1 MKVTFGNY
9 TYFDANNEDKN
20 TYNSDNKQFAQ
31 FAFDNNKFN
40 TFIANRQYDAAA
52 DYAAQYHFNDPK
64 TQRAHE
70 SDIANLRREGR
81 VLGAIYSRIDA
92 NKLPQIEFYDNVF
105 VDGGLET
112 LSNNQY
118 VKEFAK
124 YKRILGSDVEHNSFS
139 SDRIKKEA
147 TKLSITFAPET
158 QKLFGID
165 WLMPDNDNNIDN
177 FYKTSGL
184 NEQQLRAQGVEI
196 ITKDGATTL
205 RFAKSNA
212 LANKILVNLP
222 ETSKKGRGDSP
233 MFNGT
238 IDVAITG
245 LDDKNN
251 VVGHSTNVTKL
262 KTLVN
267 TAKAE
272 KDKCFQMVNMTTKDY
287 SSTIGPAIDDNLEA
301 LQSAYASGQIDET
314 TFNKERKLQ
323 AGYIEQAI
331 KTMGSGNYE
340 IYTNGWNEN
349 GTDETLVLAD
359 NKQRGEIINFLSSAD
374 PKHTHFNAMISNGKI
389 GTLITVD
396 AEGLTTDQK
405 KDISED
411 STIDEMNNGR
421 RYQIFVPGLMAK
433 QAQAKIN
440 RNTSSRAAQE
450 INSMQDW
457 GYSYKTRDGNKITP
471 DGYGNYITSD
481 KQTITK
487 DDAIRLINKDMIIE
501 DALNNLKY
509 EYLTW
514 DNQIA
519 SKKNYEQMARLIAVK
534 TGNELFPN
542 VALADVNGKSY
553 TVDDIF
559 NHKGLIGD
567 KFIFNDGATTGAFE
581 HNMNYQTEE
590 KIENI
595 YQVYDAIME
604 GLEYY
609 NIDPDFNLKH

>member
-9 TYFDANNEDKN
+9 TYFDADNEDKN
-20 TYNSDNKQFAQ
+20 AYEGNSNKQFNQ
-31 FAFDNNKFN
+31 YAFKADVLNY
-40 TFIANRQYDAAA
+40 FIANRRYEDAAN
-52 DYAAQYHFNDPK
+52 YASMYHFNDPA

-92 NKLPQIEFYDNVF
+92 NKLPQIKFYDKVF
-105 VDGGLET
+105 TDGGLET
-112 LSNNQY
+112 LSDNQY
-118 VKEFAK
+118 AKDFAE
-124 YKRILGSDVEHNSFS
+124 YKRKLGSDVEYNSFS
-139 SDRIKKEA
+139 PDKVKKEA

-158 QKLFGID
+158 QKFLGID

-177 FYKTSGL
+177 FYKTSGI
-184 NEQQLRAQGVEI
+184 NEQELKAHGVEV
-196 ITKDGATTL
+196 ITKDGFTTL
-205 RFAKSNA
+205 RFAKSNP

-222 ETSKKGRGDSP
+222 KDSSEGRGDVP
-233 MFNGT
+233 ILDFDINVG
-238 IDVAITG
+238 IAG

-251 VVGHSTNVTKL
+251 VVGYHRNINQIKS
-262 KTLVN
+262 LVN
-267 TAKAE
+267 TAKDE
-272 KDKCFQMVNMTTKDY
+272 KDKYFQKINMTTKDY
-287 SSTIGPAIDDNLEA
+287 SSTVGPAIDDNLEA
-301 LQSAYASGQIDET
+301 LQSAYASGEIDET

-331 KTMGSGNYE
+331 KSMGSGNYE
-340 IYTNGWNEN
+340 MYTNGWNEN
-349 GTDETLVLAD
+349 GTDETLIPAD

-405 KDISED
+405 KEISDE
-411 STIDEMNNGR
+411 STIDEINNGR
-421 RYQIFVPGLMAK
+421 RFQIFVPGLMQE

-450 INSMQDW
+450 LNSMQDW

-487 DDAIRLINKDMIIE
+487 NDAIRLINKDMIIE

-509 EYLTW
+509 EYLNSVN
-514 DNQIA
+514 DIA
-519 SKKNYEQMARLIAVK
+519 SKESYEQMARLIAVK
-534 TGNELFPN
+534 AGNELFPGI
-542 VALADVNGKSY
+542 ALQDVNGNAY
-553 TVDDIF
+553 TVNDIF
-559 NHKGLIGD
+559 NHKGLIGSYYGD
-567 KFIFNDGATTGAFE
+567 NLNDGEFE
-581 HNMNYQTEE
+581 YNMNYQVDE
-590 KIENI
+590 KIKNI
-595 YQVYDAIME
+595 YDVYDAIME

-609 NIDPDFNLKH
+609 NIDPNFNLKR

>member
-20 TYNSDNKQFAQ
+20 SYTYDSNNKKG
-31 FAFDNNKFN
+31 FDKFIFDANKFN
-40 TFIANRQYDAAA
+40 SLIANRQYEDAAN
-52 DYAAQYHFNDPK
+52 YAAMYHFNDPA

-81 VLGAIYSRIDA
+81 VLGAIYSRID
-92 NKLPQIEFYDNVF
+92 KDKIPQIEFYDKVF

-112 LSNNQY
+112 LSDNQY
-118 VKEFAK
+118 AKAFAK
-124 YKRILGSDVEHNSFS
+124 YKKQLGNDIEYNFFS
-139 SDRIKKEA
+139 PNKVKKEA

-158 QKLFGID
+158 QKLLGID
-165 WLMPDNDNNIDN
+165 WLMPDNDYNIDN

-184 NEQQLRAQGVEI
+184 NEQVLKAQGVEV

-212 LANKILVNLP
+212 LANKILVSLP
-222 ETSKKGRGDSP
+222 FKETRQHTP
-233 MFNGT
+233 M
-238 IDVAITG
+238 IDGNIDIDITG

-251 VVGHSTNVTKL
+251 IIGHNNDAVKL
-262 KTLVN
+262 KALVDA
-267 TAKAE
+267 AKKE
-272 KDKCFQMVNMTTKDY
+272 KDKYFQQVNMTTKDY

-301 LQSAYASGQIDET
+301 LQAAYASGQIDET

-331 KTMGSGNYE
+331 KSMGSGNYE
-340 IYTNGWNEN
+340 MYTNGWNEN
-349 GTDETLVLAD
+349 GTDETLVPAD

-405 KDISED
+405 KDVSDE

-421 RYQIFVPGLMAK
+421 RFQIFVPGLMQE

-450 INSMQDW
+450 LNSMQDW

-487 DDAIRLINKDMIIE
+487 NDAIRLINKDMIIE

-509 EYLTW
+509 EYLNSAN
-514 DNQIA
+514 DIA
-519 SKKNYEQMARLIAVK
+519 SKESYEQMARLIAVK
-534 TGNELFPN
+534 AGNELFPGI
-542 VALADVNGKSY
+542 ALQDVNGNPY
-553 TVDDIF
+553 TVNDIF
-559 NHKGLIGD
+559 NHKGLIGSYYGD
-567 KFIFNDGATTGAFE
+567 NDDDAAFE
-581 HNMNYQTEE
+581 YNMNYQVDE
-590 KIENI
+590 KIKNI
-595 YQVYDAIME
+595 YDVYDAIME
-604 GLEYY
+604 GVEYY
-609 NIDPDFNLKH
+609 NIDPNFNIKH

>member
-9 TYFDANNEDKN
+9 TYFDADNEDKN
-20 TYNSDNKQFAQ
+20 SYTYNNNDKQGFDQ
-31 FAFDNNKFN
+31 FIFDANKFN
-40 TFIANRQYDAAA
+40 SLIANRQYEDAAN
-52 DYAAQYHFNDPK
+52 YAAMYHFNDPA

-81 VLGAIYSRIDA
+81 VLGAIYSRIDID
-92 NKLPQIEFYDNVF
+92 KLPQIEFYDKVF

-118 VKEFAK
+118 VEKFAQ
-124 YKRILGSDVEHNSFS
+124 YKKDLGSVQYGIFGSK
-139 SDRIKKEA
+139 RKEA

-158 QKLFGID
+158 QKLLGID
-165 WLMPDNDNNIDN
+165 WLMPDNANNIDN

-222 ETSKKGRGDSP
+222 GASKKGRGDTP
-233 MFNGT
+233 MFNGN

-251 VVGHSTNVTKL
+251 VVGHNN
-262 KTLVN
+262 N
-267 TAKAE
+267 TAKLKALVDAAKSE
-272 KDKCFQMVNMTTKDY
+272 KDKYFQMTNMTTKDY

-301 LQSAYASGQIDET
+301 LQAAYASGQIDET

-331 KTMGSGNYE
+331 KSMGSGNYE
-340 IYTNGWNEN
+340 MYTNGWNEN
-349 GTDETLVLAD
+349 GTDETLVSAD

-405 KDISED
+405 KDVSDE

-421 RYQIFVPGLMAK
+421 RFQIFVPGLMAE

-457 GYSYKTRDGNKITP
+457 GYSYKTKDGNKITP

-487 DDAIRLINKDMIIE
+487 NDAIRLINKDMIIE

-509 EYLTW
+509 EYLNSVN
-514 DNQIA
+514 DIA
-519 SKKNYEQMARLIAVK
+519 SKESYEQMARLIAVK
-534 TGNELFPN
+534 AGNELFPGI
-542 VALADVNGKSY
+542 ALQNVNGNAY
-553 TVDDIF
+553 TVNDIF
-559 NHKGLIGD
+559 NHKGLIGSYYGD
-567 KFIFNDGATTGAFE
+567 NIDDGVFE
-581 HNMNYQTEE
+581 YNMNYQVDE
-590 KIENI
+590 KIKNI
-595 YQVYDAIME
+595 YDVYDAIME
-604 GLEYY
+604 GVEYY
-609 NIDPDFNLKH
+609 NIDPNFNIKH